1 VIVNTNRSAPGT
13 VAAIVSVSIAA
24 DVLAEPS
31 LPAPNVA
38 RVRSERERLA
48 AGLRD
53 AGWTVL
59 PSITNFVLVDLGTA
73 ERAAAVAEALLRR
86 GLVPR
91 TFPADH
97 PLAAYLRLTV
107 RDEDQDDRMIEAAK
121 QLGGSE

>member
-1 VIVNTNRSAPGT
+1 VS
-13 VAAIVSVSIAA
+13 IVSVSIAA
-24 DVLAEPS
+24 DILAEPS

-38 RVRSERERLA
+38 RVRAERERLA
-48 AGLRD
+48 TGLGD

-59 PSITNFVLVDLGTA
+59 PSVTNFVLVDLGSP
-73 ERAAAVAEALLRR
+73 ERAATVAEGLLRR

-107 RDEDQDDRMIEAAK
+107 RDQGQDDRMIEAARE
-121 QLGGSE
+121 LGT